1 MMEDVK
7 NICENTRKLLEEK
20 FGNIQFVE
28 EGHEYFIEK
37 EKYTPVSTIIS
48 EYEQPFDEDRVAENY
63 ARKNHRTKEDV
74 LKEWKF
80 KNLKSTISGSRVHEF
95 GESYT
100 NMVAGFPEK
109 ICESNRKQY
118 VDCRGEMVLV
128 PTYSKE
134 FSVKKFYDEKSDCLI
149 PVGAEFKL
157 STRYMG
163 DNVRKICG
171 TCDLLFYEEDPLFGE
186 GQFVLADWKTNV
198 SLKNDFKRKNGICM
212 KFPFDNMIDDA
223 LSHYTLQFNLYRR
236 MLESVGIKIGD
247 MRLIWLKE
255 DGDYEIIKIGK
266 LSDSILDRV
275 LAK

>member
-1 MMEDVK
+1 MEDVK

-20 FGNIQFVE
+20 FGNIQFIE

-74 LKEWKF
+74 LREWKF
-80 KNLKSTISGSRVHEF
+80 KNLKSTIGGSRVHEF

-128 PTYSKE
+128 PTYAKE

-163 DNVRKICG
+163 DKVRKICG

-236 MLESVGIKIGD
+236 MLESVGVKIGD

>member
-1 MMEDVK
+1 MENVK
-7 NICENTRKLLEEK
+7 DICENTRKLLCEK

-37 EKYTPVSTIIS
+37 EKYTPVSTVIS

-80 KNLKSTISGSRVHEF
+80 KNLKSTIGGSRVHEF

-109 ICESNRKQY
+109 ICESNKKQY
-118 VDCRGEMVLV
+118 VDCRGEMMLI
-128 PTYSKE
+128 PTYPKE

-157 STRYMG
+157 STKYMG
-163 DNVRKICG
+163 DKVRKICG

-236 MLESVGIKIGD
+236 MLESVGVKIGD

>member
-1 MMEDVK
+1 MEDVK
-7 NICENTRKLLEEK
+7 NICENTRRLLEEK

-80 KNLKSTISGSRVHEF
+80 KNLKSTIGGSRVHEF

-128 PTYSKE
+128 PTYAKE

-163 DNVRKICG
+163 DKVRKICG

-236 MLESVGIKIGD
+236 MLESVGVKIGD

-275 LAK
+275 LVK

>member
-1 MMEDVK
+1 MDSVK
-7 NICENTRKLLEEK
+7 NICENTRQLLEDK
-20 FGNIQFVE
+20 FGNIQFIE
-28 EGHEYFIEK
+28 EGHEYFIEN
-37 EKYTPVSTIIS
+37 EKYTPVSTVIS
-48 EYEQPFDEDRVAENY
+48 EYEQPFEEDRIAENY
-63 ARKNHRTKEDV
+63 ARKNHRTKADV

-80 KNLKSTISGSRVHEF
+80 NNLKSTIGGSRVHEF

-109 ICESNRKQY
+109 ICEANRKQY
-118 VDCRGEMVLV
+118 VDCRGEMMLI
-128 PTYSKE
+128 PTYPKE
-134 FSVKKFYDEKSDCLI
+134 FAVKKFYDEKSGYLT

-163 DNVRKICG
+163 DKVRKICG

-186 GQFVLADWKTNV
+186 HQFVLADWKTNA
-198 SLKNDFKRKNGICM
+198 SLTNDYKRKNGICM

-236 MLESVGIKIGD
+236 MLESVGVKIGD

-266 LSDSILDRV
+266 MNDSILDRV
-275 LAK
+275 LSK

>member
-1 MMEDVK
+1 MKDVK
-7 NICENTRKLLEEK
+7 TICENTRLLLEEK
-20 FGNIQFVE
+20 FGNIQFIE

-37 EKYTPVSTIIS
+37 EKYTPVSTVIS
-48 EYEQPFDEDRVAENY
+48 EYEQPFDEDRVADNF
-63 ARKNHRTKEDV
+63 AKKNHRTKEDV

-80 KNLKSTISGSRVHEF
+80 KNLKSTIGGSRVHEF

-100 NMVAGFPEK
+100 NILAGFPEK
-109 ICESNRKQY
+109 ICEANKKQY
-118 VDCRGEMVLV
+118 VDCKGEMMLI
-128 PTYSKE
+128 PTYPKE
-134 FSVKKFYDEKSDCLI
+134 SAVKKFYDEKSEYLI

-163 DNVRKICG
+163 DRVRKICG
-171 TCDLLFYEEDPLFGE
+171 TCDLLFYEEDPLFGD
-186 GQFVLADWKTNV
+186 GQFVLGDWKTNT
-198 SLKNDFKRKNGICM
+198 SLTNDYKRNNNICM

-255 DGDYEIIKIGK
+255 DGNYEIIKIAKMNDG
-266 LSDSILDRV
+266 ILDRV

>member
-1 MMEDVK
+1 MENVK
-7 NICENTRKLLEEK
+7 NICENTRQLLEEK
-20 FGNIQFVE
+20 FGNIQFIE
-28 EGHEYFIEK
+28 EGHEYFIEN
-37 EKYTPVSTIIS
+37 EKYTPVSTVIS
-48 EYEQPFDEDRVAENY
+48 EYEQPFDEDKVAENY
-63 ARKNHRTKEDV
+63 ARKNHRTKADV

-80 KNLKSTISGSRVHEF
+80 KNLKSTIGGSRVHEF

-109 ICESNRKQY
+109 ICEANRKQY
-118 VDCRGEMVLV
+118 VDCRGEMMLI
-128 PTYSKE
+128 PTFPKE
-134 FSVKKFYDEKSDCLI
+134 SAVKKFYDEKNGYLI

-163 DNVRKICG
+163 DRVRKICG

-186 GQFVLADWKTNV
+186 GQFVLADWKTNA
-198 SLKNDFKRKNGICM
+198 SLTNDYKRKNGICM

-236 MLESVGIKIGD
+236 MLESVGVKIGD

-255 DGDYEIIKIGK
+255 DGDYEIVKIGK

-275 LAK
+275 FAK

>member
-1 MMEDVK
+1 MENVK
-7 NICENTRKLLEEK
+7 NICENTRQLLEEK
-20 FGNIQFVE
+20 FGNIQFIE
-28 EGHEYFIEK
+28 EGHEYFIEN
-37 EKYTPVSTIIS
+37 EKYTPVSTVIS
-48 EYEQPFDEDRVAENY
+48 EYEQPFDEDKVADNY
-63 ARKNHRTKEDV
+63 ARKNHRTKADV

-80 KNLKSTISGSRVHEF
+80 KNLKSTIGGSRVHEF

-109 ICESNRKQY
+109 ICEANRKQY
-118 VDCRGEMVLV
+118 VDCRGEMVLI
-128 PTYSKE
+128 PTFPKE
-134 FSVKKFYDEKSDCLI
+134 CAVKKFYDEKSGYLT

-163 DNVRKICG
+163 DKVRKICG

-186 GQFVLADWKTNV
+186 HQFVLADWKTNA
-198 SLKNDFKRKNGICM
+198 SLTNDYKRKNGICM

-266 LSDSILDRV
+266 LNDSILDRV
-275 LAK
+275 LSK

>member
-1 MMEDVK
+1 MENVK
-7 NICENTRKLLEEK
+7 NICENTRQLLEEK
-20 FGNIQFVE
+20 FGNIQFIE
-28 EGHEYFIEK
+28 EGHEYFIEN
-37 EKYTPVSTIIS
+37 EKYTPVSTVIS
-48 EYEQPFDEDRVAENY
+48 EYEQPFDEDKVAENY
-63 ARKNHRTKEDV
+63 ARKNHRTKADV

-80 KNLKSTISGSRVHEF
+80 KNLKSTIGGSRVHEF

-109 ICESNRKQY
+109 ICEANRKQY
-118 VDCRGEMVLV
+118 VDCRGEMMLI
-128 PTYSKE
+128 PTFPKE
-134 FSVKKFYDEKSDCLI
+134 SAVKKFYDEKNGYLI

-163 DNVRKICG
+163 DRVRKICG

-186 GQFVLADWKTNV
+186 GQFVLADWKTNA
-198 SLKNDFKRKNGICM
+198 SLTNDYKRKNGICM

-255 DGDYEIIKIGK
+255 DGDYEIVKIGK
-266 LSDSILDRV
+266 LNDSILDRV

>member
-1 MMEDVK
+1 MENVK
-7 NICENTRKLLEEK
+7 NICENTRQLLEEK
-20 FGNIQFVE
+20 FGNIQFIE
-28 EGHEYFIEK
+28 EGHEYFIEN
-37 EKYTPVSTIIS
+37 EKYTPVSTVIS
-48 EYEQPFDEDRVAENY
+48 EYEQPFDEDKVAENY
-63 ARKNHRTKEDV
+63 ARKNHRTKADV

-80 KNLKSTISGSRVHEF
+80 KNLKSTIGGSRVHEF

-109 ICESNRKQY
+109 ICEANRKQY
-118 VDCRGEMVLV
+118 VDCRGEMMLI
-128 PTYSKE
+128 PTFPKE
-134 FSVKKFYDEKSDCLI
+134 SAVKKFYDEKNGYLI

-163 DNVRKICG
+163 DRVRKICG

-186 GQFVLADWKTNV
+186 GQFVLADWKTNA
-198 SLKNDFKRKNGICM
+198 SLTNDYKRKNGICM

-236 MLESVGIKIGD
+236 MLESVGVKIGD

-266 LSDSILDRV
+266 LNDSILDRV
-275 LAK
+275 LSK

>member
-1 MMEDVK
+1 MEDVK
-7 NICENTRKLLEEK
+7 NICENTRRLLEEK

-63 ARKNHRTKEDV
+63 ARKNNRTKEDV

-80 KNLKSTISGSRVHEF
+80 KNLKSTIGGSRVHEF

-109 ICESNRKQY
+109 ICESNIKQY

-128 PTYSKE
+128 PTYAKE

-163 DNVRKICG
+163 DKVRKICG

-236 MLESVGIKIGD
+236 MLESVGVKIGD

-275 LAK
+275 LVK

>member
-1 MMEDVK
+1 MEDVK
-7 NICENTRKLLEEK
+7 NICENTRKLLCEK

-37 EKYTPVSTIIS
+37 EKYTPVSTVIS

-63 ARKNHRTKEDV
+63 ARKNNRTKEDV

-80 KNLKSTISGSRVHEF
+80 KNLKSTIGGSRVHEF

-163 DNVRKICG
+163 DKVRKICG

-186 GQFVLADWKTNV
+186 GQFVLADWKTNAY
-198 SLKNDFKRKNGICM
+198 LKNDFKRKNGICM

-223 LSHYTLQFNLYRR
+223 LSHYTLQFNLYRK
-236 MLESVGIKIGD
+236 MLESVGVKIGD

>member
-1 MMEDVK
+1 MENVK
-7 NICENTRKLLEEK
+7 NICENTRQLLEEK
-20 FGNIQFVE
+20 FGNIQFIE
-28 EGHEYFIEK
+28 EGHEYFIEN
-37 EKYTPVSTIIS
+37 EKYTPVSTVIS
-48 EYEQPFDEDRVAENY
+48 EYEQPFDEDKVAENY
-63 ARKNHRTKEDV
+63 ARKNHRTKADV

-80 KNLKSTISGSRVHEF
+80 KNLKSTIGGSRVHEF

-109 ICESNRKQY
+109 ICEANRKQY
-118 VDCRGEMVLV
+118 VDCRGEMMLI
-128 PTYSKE
+128 PTFPKE
-134 FSVKKFYDEKSDCLI
+134 SAVKKFYDEKNGYLI

-163 DNVRKICG
+163 DRVRKICG

-186 GQFVLADWKTNV
+186 GQFVLADWKTNA
-198 SLKNDFKRKNGICM
+198 SLTNDYKRKNGICM

-236 MLESVGIKIGD
+236 MLESVGVKIGD

-266 LSDSILDRV
+266 LNDSILDRV
-275 LAK
+275 LTK

>member
-1 MMEDVK
+1 MENIK
-7 NICENTRKLLEEK
+7 NICENTRQLLEEK
-20 FGNIQFVE
+20 FGNIQFIE
-28 EGHEYFIEK
+28 EGHEYFIEN
-37 EKYTPVSTIIS
+37 EKYTPVSTVIS
-48 EYEQPFDEDRVAENY
+48 EYEQPFDEDKVAENY
-63 ARKNHRTKEDV
+63 ARKNHRTKADV

-80 KNLKSTISGSRVHEF
+80 KNLKSTIGGSRVHEF

-109 ICESNRKQY
+109 ICEANRKQY
-118 VDCRGEMVLV
+118 VDCRGEMMLI
-128 PTYSKE
+128 PTFPKE
-134 FSVKKFYDEKSDCLI
+134 SAVKKFYDEKNGYLI

-163 DNVRKICG
+163 DRVRKICG

-186 GQFVLADWKTNV
+186 GQFVLADWKTNA
-198 SLKNDFKRKNGICM
+198 SLTNDYKRKNGICM

-236 MLESVGIKIGD
+236 MLESVGVKIGD

-255 DGDYEIIKIGK
+255 DGDYEIIKIAK
-266 LSDSILDRV
+266 MNDSILDRV

>member
-1 MMEDVK
+1 MENVK
-7 NICENTRKLLEEK
+7 DICENTRKLLCEK

-37 EKYTPVSTIIS
+37 EKYTPVSTVIS

-63 ARKNHRTKEDV
+63 ARKNNRTKEDV

-80 KNLKSTISGSRVHEF
+80 KNLKSTIGGSRVHEF

-128 PTYSKE
+128 PTYAKE

-163 DNVRKICG
+163 DKVRKICG

-236 MLESVGIKIGD
+236 MLESVGVKIGD

>member
-163 DNVRKICG
+163 DKVRKICG

>member
-1 MMEDVK
+1 MENVK
-7 NICENTRKLLEEK
+7 NICENTRNLLFEK
-20 FGNIQFVE
+20 FGNIKFIE
-28 EGHEYFIEK
+28 EGHEYFIDD
-37 EKYTPVSTIIS
+37 EKYTPVSTVIS
-48 EYEQPFDEDRVAENY
+48 EYEQPFEEDKVAENY
-63 ARKNHRTKEDV
+63 AKKNRRTKEDV

-80 KNLKSTISGSRVHEF
+80 KNLKSTIGGSRVHEF

-118 VDCRGEMVLV
+118 VDCRGEMMLI
-128 PTYSKE
+128 PTYPKE
-134 FSVKKFYDEKSDCLI
+134 SAVKKFYDEKSGYLT

-186 GQFVLADWKTNV
+186 HQFVLADWKTNA
-198 SLKNDFKRKNGICM
+198 SLTNDFKRNKKICM

-236 MLESVGIKIGD
+236 MLESVGVKIGD

-255 DGDYEIIKIGK
+255 DGDYEIIKIEK
-266 LSDSILDRV
+266 MNDSILDRV

>member
-1 MMEDVK
+1 MENVN
-7 NICENTRKLLEEK
+7 NICESTRELLYEK
-20 FGNIQFVE
+20 FGNIQFIE
-28 EGHEYFIEK
+28 EGHEYFIEN
-37 EKYTPVSTIIS
+37 EKYTPVSTVIS
-48 EYEQPFDEDRVAENY
+48 EYEQPFEEDRIAENY
-63 ARKNHRTKEDV
+63 ARKNHRTKADV

-80 KNLKSTISGSRVHEF
+80 NNLKSTIGGSSVHEF

-109 ICESNRKQY
+109 ICEANRKQY
-118 VDCRGEMVLV
+118 VDCRGEMMLI
-128 PTYSKE
+128 PTYPKE
-134 FSVKKFYDEKSDCLI
+134 FAVKKFYDEKSGYLT

-163 DNVRKICG
+163 DKVRKICG

-186 GQFVLADWKTNV
+186 HRFVLADWKTNA
-198 SLKNDFKRKNGICM
+198 SLTNDYKRKNNICM

-236 MLESVGIKIGD
+236 MLESVGVKIGD

-255 DGDYEIIKIGK
+255 NGDYEIIKIAK
-266 LSDSILDRV
+266 MNDSILDRV

>member
-1 MMEDVK
+1 MENIK
-7 NICENTRKLLEEK
+7 NICENTRQLLEEK
-20 FGNIQFVE
+20 FGNIQFIE
-28 EGHEYFIEK
+28 EGHEYFIEN
-37 EKYTPVSTIIS
+37 EKYTPVSTVIS
-48 EYEQPFDEDRVAENY
+48 EYEQPFDEDKVAENY
-63 ARKNHRTKEDV
+63 ARKNHRTKADV

-80 KNLKSTISGSRVHEF
+80 KNLKSTIGGSRVHEF

-109 ICESNRKQY
+109 ICEANRKQY
-118 VDCRGEMVLV
+118 VDCRGEMMLI
-128 PTYSKE
+128 PTFPKE
-134 FSVKKFYDEKSDCLI
+134 SAGKKFYDEKNGYLI

-163 DNVRKICG
+163 DRVRKICG

-186 GQFVLADWKTNV
+186 GQFVLADWKTNA
-198 SLKNDFKRKNGICM
+198 SLTNDYKRKNGICM

-236 MLESVGIKIGD
+236 MLESVGVKIGD

-255 DGDYEIIKIGK
+255 DGNYEIIKIGK
-266 LSDSILDRV
+266 LNDSILDSV
-275 LAK
+275 LTK

>member
-1 MMEDVK
+1 MENVK
-7 NICENTRKLLEEK
+7 NICENTRQLLEEK
-20 FGNIQFVE
+20 FGNIQFIE
-28 EGHEYFIEK
+28 EGHEYFIEN
-37 EKYTPVSTIIS
+37 EKYTPVSTVIS
-48 EYEQPFDEDRVAENY
+48 EYEQPFDEDKVAENY
-63 ARKNHRTKEDV
+63 ARKNHRTKADV

-80 KNLKSTISGSRVHEF
+80 KNLKSTIGGSRVHEF

-109 ICESNRKQY
+109 ICEANRKQY
-118 VDCRGEMVLV
+118 VDCRGERMLI
-128 PTYSKE
+128 PTFPKE
-134 FSVKKFYDEKSDCLI
+134 SAVKKFYDEKNGYLV

-163 DNVRKICG
+163 DRVRKICG

-186 GQFVLADWKTNV
+186 GQFVLADWKTNA
-198 SLKNDFKRKNGICM
+198 SLTNDYKRKNGICM

-266 LSDSILDRV
+266 LNDSILDRV
-275 LAK
+275 LSK

>member
-1 MMEDVK
+1 MENVK
-7 NICENTRKLLEEK
+7 NICENTRQLLEEK
-20 FGNIQFVE
+20 FGNIQFIE
-28 EGHEYFIEK
+28 EGHEYFIEN
-37 EKYTPVSTIIS
+37 EKYTPVSTVIS
-48 EYEQPFDEDRVAENY
+48 EYEQPFDEDKVADNY
-63 ARKNHRTKEDV
+63 ARKNHRTKADV

-80 KNLKSTISGSRVHEF
+80 KNLKSTVGGSRVHEF

-109 ICESNRKQY
+109 ICEANRKQY
-118 VDCRGEMVLV
+118 VDCRGEMVLI
-128 PTYSKE
+128 PTFPKE
-134 FSVKKFYDEKSDCLI
+134 CAVKKFYDEKSGYLT

-163 DNVRKICG
+163 DKVRKICG

-186 GQFVLADWKTNV
+186 HQFVLADWKTNA
-198 SLKNDFKRKNGICM
+198 SLTNDYKRKNGICM

-236 MLESVGIKIGD
+236 MLESVGVKIGD

-266 LSDSILDRV
+266 LNDSILDRV
-275 LAK
+275 LSK

>member
-1 MMEDVK
+1 MDVK
-7 NICENTRKLLEEK
+7 CICENTRQLLEEK
-20 FGNIQFVE
+20 FGNIQFIE
-28 EGHEYFIEK
+28 EGHEYFIEN
-37 EKYTPVSTIIS
+37 EKYTPVSTVIS
-48 EYEQPFDEDRVAENY
+48 EYEQPFDEDKVAENY
-63 ARKNHRTKEDV
+63 ARKNHRTKADV

-80 KNLKSTISGSRVHEF
+80 KNLKSTVGGSRVHEF

-109 ICESNRKQY
+109 ICEANRKQY
-118 VDCRGEMVLV
+118 VDCRGEMMLI
-128 PTYSKE
+128 PTFPKE
-134 FSVKKFYDEKSDCLI
+134 SAVKKFYDEKNGYLI

-163 DNVRKICG
+163 DRVRKICG

-186 GQFVLADWKTNV
+186 GQFVLADWKTNA
-198 SLKNDFKRKNGICM
+198 SLTNDYKRKNGICM

-236 MLESVGIKIGD
+236 MLESVGVKIGD

-255 DGDYEIIKIGK
+255 DGDYEIVKIGK
-266 LSDSILDRV
+266 LNDSILDRV
-275 LAK
+275 LSK

>member
-1 MMEDVK
+1 MENVK
-7 NICENTRKLLEEK
+7 NICENTRKLLEDK
-20 FGNIQFVE
+20 FGNIQFIE

-37 EKYTPVSTIIS
+37 EKYTPVSTVIS
-48 EYEQPFDEDRVAENY
+48 EYEQPFEEDKVAENY
-63 ARKNHRTKEDV
+63 ARKNRRTKEDV

-80 KNLKSTISGSRVHEF
+80 KNLKSTIGGSRVHEF

-118 VDCRGEMVLV
+118 VDCKGEMMLI
-128 PTYSKE
+128 PTYPKE
-134 FSVKKFYDEKSDCLI
+134 SAVKKFYDEKSEYLV

-163 DNVRKICG
+163 DKVRKICG

-186 GQFVLADWKTNV
+186 SQFVLADWKTNA
-198 SLKNDFKRKNGICM
+198 SLTNDFKRNKKICM

-236 MLESVGIKIGD
+236 MLESVGVKIGD

-255 DGDYEIIKIGK
+255 DGNYEIIKIEK
-266 LSDSILDRV
+266 LNDCILDRV

>member
-1 MMEDVK
+1 MENVK
-7 NICENTRKLLEEK
+7 NICENTRQLLEEK
-20 FGNIQFVE
+20 FGNIQFIE
-28 EGHEYFIEK
+28 EGHEYFIEN
-37 EKYTPVSTIIS
+37 EKYTPVSTVIS
-48 EYEQPFDEDRVAENY
+48 EYEQPFDEDKVAENY
-63 ARKNHRTKEDV
+63 ARKNHRTMAVV

-80 KNLKSTISGSRVHEF
+80 KNLKSTIGGSRVHEF

-109 ICESNRKQY
+109 ICEANRKQY
-118 VDCRGEMVLV
+118 VDCRGEMMLI
-128 PTYSKE
+128 PTFPKE
-134 FSVKKFYDEKSDCLI
+134 SAVKKFYDEKNGYLI

-163 DNVRKICG
+163 DRVRKICG

-186 GQFVLADWKTNV
+186 GQFVLADWKTNA
-198 SLKNDFKRKNGICM
+198 SLTNDYKRKNGICM

-236 MLESVGIKIGD
+236 MLESVGVKIGD

-255 DGDYEIIKIGK
+255 DGDYEIVKIGK
-266 LSDSILDRV
+266 LNDSILDRV
-275 LAK
+275 LTK

>member
-1 MMEDVK
+1 MENVK
-7 NICENTRKLLEEK
+7 NICENTRNLLFEK
-20 FGNIQFVE
+20 FGNIKFIE
-28 EGHEYFIEK
+28 EGHEYFIDD
-37 EKYTPVSTIIS
+37 EKYTPVSTVIS
-48 EYEQPFDEDRVAENY
+48 EYEQPFEEDKVAENY
-63 ARKNHRTKEDV
+63 AKKNRRTKEDV

-80 KNLKSTISGSRVHEF
+80 KNLKSTIGGSRVHEF

-118 VDCRGEMVLV
+118 VDCKGEMMLI
-128 PTYSKE
+128 PTYPKE
-134 FSVKKFYDEKSDCLI
+134 SAVKKFYDEKSEYLT

-163 DNVRKICG
+163 DKVRKICG

-186 GQFVLADWKTNV
+186 HKFVLADWKTNA
-198 SLKNDFKRKNGICM
+198 SLTNDFKRNKKICM

-236 MLESVGIKIGD
+236 MLESVGVKIGD
-247 MRLIWLKE
+247 MRLIWL
-255 DGDYEIIKIGK
+255 
-266 LSDSILDRV
+266 
-275 LAK
+275 

>member
-1 MMEDVK
+1 MENVK
-7 NICENTRKLLEEK
+7 NICENTRQLLEEK
-20 FGNIQFVE
+20 FGNIQFIE
-28 EGHEYFIEK
+28 EGHEYFIEN
-37 EKYTPVSTIIS
+37 EKYTPVSTVIS
-48 EYEQPFDEDRVAENY
+48 EYEQPFDEDKVAENY
-63 ARKNHRTKEDV
+63 ARKNHRTKADV

-80 KNLKSTISGSRVHEF
+80 KNLKSTIGGSRVHEF

-109 ICESNRKQY
+109 ICEANRKQY
-118 VDCRGEMVLV
+118 VECRGEMMLI
-128 PTYSKE
+128 PTFPKE
-134 FSVKKFYDEKSDCLI
+134 SAVKKFYDEKNGYLT

-157 STRYMG
+157 STRYLG
-163 DNVRKICG
+163 DRVRKICG

-186 GQFVLADWKTNV
+186 GQFVLADWKTNA
-198 SLKNDFKRKNGICM
+198 SLTNDYKRKNGICM

-236 MLESVGIKIGD
+236 MLESVGVKIGD

-266 LSDSILDRV
+266 LNDSILDRV
-275 LAK
+275 LSK

>member
-1 MMEDVK
+1 MENVK
-7 NICENTRKLLEEK
+7 DICENTRKLLCEK

-37 EKYTPVSTIIS
+37 EKYTPVSTVIS

-80 KNLKSTISGSRVHEF
+80 KNLKSTIGGSRVHEF

-128 PTYSKE
+128 PTYPKE

-186 GQFVLADWKTNV
+186 GQFVLADWKTNA

-236 MLESVGIKIGD
+236 MLESVGVKIGD

-275 LAK
+275 LVK

>member
-1 MMEDVK
+1 MENVK

-20 FGNIQFVE
+20 FGNIQFIE

-37 EKYTPVSTIIS
+37 EKYTPVSTVIS
-48 EYEQPFDEDRVAENY
+48 EYEQPFDEDKVAENY
-63 ARKNHRTKEDV
+63 ARKNHRTKADV

-80 KNLKSTISGSRVHEF
+80 KNLKSTIGGSRVHEF

-109 ICESNRKQY
+109 ICEANRKQY
-118 VDCRGEMVLV
+118 VDCRGEMMLI
-128 PTYSKE
+128 PTFPKE
-134 FSVKKFYDEKSDCLI
+134 SAVKRFYDEKNGYLI

-163 DNVRKICG
+163 DRVRKICG

-186 GQFVLADWKTNV
+186 GQFVLADWKTNA
-198 SLKNDFKRKNGICM
+198 SLTNDYKRKNGICM

-236 MLESVGIKIGD
+236 MLESVGVKIGD

-255 DGDYEIIKIGK
+255 DGNYEIIKIGK

>member
-1 MMEDVK
+1 MENVK
-7 NICENTRKLLEEK
+7 NICENTRQLLEEK
-20 FGNIQFVE
+20 FGNIQFIE
-28 EGHEYFIEK
+28 EGHEYFIEN
-37 EKYTPVSTIIS
+37 EKYTPVSTVIS
-48 EYEQPFDEDRVAENY
+48 EYEQPFDEDKVADNY
-63 ARKNHRTKEDV
+63 ARKNHRTKADV

-80 KNLKSTISGSRVHEF
+80 KNLKSTIGGSRVHEF

-109 ICESNRKQY
+109 ICEANRKQY
-118 VDCRGEMVLV
+118 VDCRGEMMLI
-128 PTYSKE
+128 PTFPKE
-134 FSVKKFYDEKSDCLI
+134 SAVKKFYDEKSGYLT

-163 DNVRKICG
+163 DKVRKICG

-186 GQFVLADWKTNV
+186 HQFVLADWKTNA
-198 SLKNDFKRKNGICM
+198 SLTNDYKRKNGICM

-236 MLESVGIKIGD
+236 MLKSVGVKIGD

-266 LSDSILDRV
+266 LNDSILDRV
-275 LAK
+275 LSK

>member
-1 MMEDVK
+1 MEDVK

-20 FGNIQFVE
+20 FGNIQFIE

-48 EYEQPFDEDRVAENY
+48 EYEQPFDEDRIAENY
-63 ARKNHRTKEDV
+63 ARKNNRTKEDV

-80 KNLKSTISGSRVHEF
+80 KNLKSTIGGSRVHEF

-118 VDCRGEMVLV
+118 VDCMGEMVLV

-134 FSVKKFYDEKSDCLI
+134 FSVKKFYDEKSDYLI

-163 DNVRKICG
+163 DKVRKICG
-171 TCDLLFYEEDPLFGE
+171 TCDLLFYEEDQLFGE

-236 MLESVGIKIGD
+236 MLESVGVKIGD

-266 LSDSILDRV
+266 LSDSILDIV
-275 LAK
+275 LVK

>member
-1 MMEDVK
+1 MENVK
-7 NICENTRKLLEEK
+7 DICENTRKLLCEK

-37 EKYTPVSTIIS
+37 EKYTPVSTVIS
-48 EYEQPFDEDRVAENY
+48 EYEQPFDEDKVAENY

-80 KNLKSTISGSRVHEF
+80 KNLKSTIGGSRVHEF

-100 NMVAGFPEK
+100 NMVAGFPEN

-128 PTYSKE
+128 PTYPKE
-134 FSVKKFYDEKSDCLI
+134 FSVKKFYDEKSDYLI

-163 DNVRKICG
+163 DKVRKICG

-223 LSHYTLQFNLYRR
+223 LSHYSLQFNLYRR
-236 MLESVGIKIGD
+236 MLESVGVKIGD

-275 LAK
+275 LVK

>member
-1 MMEDVK
+1 MENVK
-7 NICENTRKLLEEK
+7 NICENTRKLLYEK
-20 FGNIQFVE
+20 FGNIQFIE
-28 EGHEYFIEK
+28 EGHEYFIEN
-37 EKYTPVSTIIS
+37 EKYTPVSTVIS
-48 EYEQPFDEDRVAENY
+48 EYEQPFDEDKIADKF
-63 ARKNHRTKEDV
+63 ARNNHRTKEDV

-80 KNLKSTISGSRVHEF
+80 KNLKSTIGGSRVHEF

-128 PTYSKE
+128 PTYAKE

-163 DNVRKICG
+163 DKVRKICG

-198 SLKNDFKRKNGICM
+198 SLTNDYKRKNNICM

-236 MLESVGIKIGD
+236 MLESVGVKIGD

>member
-1 MMEDVK
+1 MEDVK
-7 NICENTRKLLEEK
+7 NICENTRKLLYEK

-37 EKYTPVSTIIS
+37 EKYTPVSTVIS

-80 KNLKSTISGSRVHEF
+80 KNLKSTIGGSRVHEF

-163 DNVRKICG
+163 DKVRKICG

-186 GQFVLADWKTNV
+186 GQFVLADWKTNA

-223 LSHYTLQFNLYRR
+223 LSHYTLQFNLYRK
-236 MLESVGIKIGD
+236 MLESVGVKIGD

>member
-1 MMEDVK
+1 MENVN
-7 NICENTRKLLEEK
+7 NICESTRELLYEK
-20 FGNIQFVE
+20 FGNIQFIE
-28 EGHEYFIEK
+28 EGHEYFIEN
-37 EKYTPVSTIIS
+37 EKYTPVSTVIS
-48 EYEQPFDEDRVAENY
+48 EYEQPFEEDRIAENY
-63 ARKNHRTKEDV
+63 ARKNHRTKADV

-80 KNLKSTISGSRVHEF
+80 NNLKSTIGGSRVHEF

-109 ICESNRKQY
+109 ICEANRKQY
-118 VDCRGEMVLV
+118 VDCRGEMMLI
-128 PTYSKE
+128 PTYPKE
-134 FSVKKFYDEKSDCLI
+134 LAVKKFYDEKSGYLT

-163 DNVRKICG
+163 DKVRKICG

-186 GQFVLADWKTNV
+186 HQFVLADWKTNA
-198 SLKNDFKRKNGICM
+198 SLTNDYKRKNGICM

-236 MLESVGIKIGD
+236 MLESVGVKIGD

-255 DGDYEIIKIGK
+255 DGDYEIVKIGK
-266 LSDSILDRV
+266 LNDSILDRI
-275 LAK
+275 LSK